1 MPLGDPRLHSSV
13 IDRWSLKNCSSQW
26 RSQKAAWKWRQGGGE
41 VRDREMN
48 AGETGGGG
56 MSDSLVGEL
65 IHHGMTYISM
75 ELLAK
80 RELFAGIPLAV
91 LAYFNTHVHTT
102 LQTHHLTDERA
113 ARSRRGQ
120 TSLGSCGNQKAA
132 DRFYVK
138 PRRINKVRAEWGRT
152 YIAGSV

>member
-1 MPLGDPRLHSSV
+1 
-13 IDRWSLKNCSSQW
+13 
-26 RSQKAAWKWRQGGGE
+26 
-41 VRDREMN
+41 
-48 AGETGGGG
+48 

-65 IHHGMTYISM
+65 IHRGMTYISM

-102 LQTHHLTDERA
+102 LQTHHLADERA

-138 PRRINKVRAEWGRT
+138 PRRINKVRAE
-152 YIAGSV
+152 

>member
-1 MPLGDPRLHSSV
+1 
-13 IDRWSLKNCSSQW
+13 
-26 RSQKAAWKWRQGGGE
+26 
-41 VRDREMN
+41 
-48 AGETGGGG
+48 

-102 LQTHHLTDERA
+102 LQTHHLADESLH
-113 ARSRRGQ
+113 ARG
-120 TSLGSCGNQKAA
+120 A
-132 DRFYVK
+132 
-138 PRRINKVRAEWGRT
+138 GRHLLAH
-152 YIAGSV
+152 AGSKKLLTGFT